1 MMISHFSLIL
11 PLGFDVSQKECMIPL
26 IELGSEGRILM
37 LAFDIEIGHAVP
49 EIVSLL
55 SVVVGTLMLKIHP
68 KLFSRMVYV
77 PPSLTKKVFP
87 PEELVLPPVSTHLAI
102 SMRVVVI
109 QLSRLPEIQVDVP
122 ILLEQLQLLFS
133 WKAPRDT
140 LYV

>member
-1 MMISHFSLIL
+1 
-11 PLGFDVSQKECMIPL
+11 MIPL